1 MRSTAGA
8 MVFDRP
14 SAEPLQVLVVEH
26 RAPVAARLKG
36 HLESLGHHVLGL
48 ARAGREAVEV
58 AQRLDP
64 NLVVV
69 EAKLPGLDGIE
80 TARAIVTERPVPV
93 ILVTDYAGADLVRR
107 GREAGVVAY
116 LASVDRPQLLS
127 AIDVALERFREL
139 RIVGTGESYLHEAPE
154 TRRLV
159 DRAKRVLITRLG
171 LSEAEAFRRI
181 LDRTHDTRRNLR
193 ETAWMII
200 DAEEALSSLDFAGCV
215 QLIFQV
221 VHPPVRPTSGHT
233 LSAGQPPTALRLDRS
248 KGASRTI

>member
-1 MRSTAGA
+1 M
-8 MVFDRP
+8 
-14 SAEPLQVLVVEH
+14 
-26 RAPVAARLKG
+26 
-36 HLESLGHHVLGL
+36 
-48 ARAGREAVEV
+48 
-58 AQRLDP
+58 
-64 NLVVV
+64 
-69 EAKLPGLDGIE
+69 
-80 TARAIVTERPVPV
+80 
-93 ILVTDYAGADLVRR
+93 
-107 GREAGVVAY
+107 
-116 LASVDRPQLLS
+116 
-127 AIDVALERFREL
+127 
-139 RIVGTGESYLHEAPE
+139 HEAPE

>member
-1 MRSTAGA
+1 MN
-8 MVFDRP
+8 FDRR
-14 SAEPLQVLVVEH
+14 SAEPLEVLVVEH

-80 TARAIVTERPVPV
+80 TTRAIVTERPVPV
-93 ILVTDYAGADLVRR
+93 ILVTDYDGADLVRR

-116 LASVDRPQLLS
+116 LASVDRPRLVS

-139 RIVGTGESYLHEAPE
+139 QLLEKGESYPPEAPE

-159 DRAKRVLITRLG
+159 DRAKKVLITRLG

-181 LDRTHDTRRNLR
+181 LDRTHGTGRNLR

-200 DAEEALSSLDFAGCV
+200 NAEEALSSLDLAGSA

-221 VHPPVRPTSGHT
+221 VHPTVRPRSGRPVA
-233 LSAGQPPTALRLDRS
+233 SAGHPATVLRLDRS